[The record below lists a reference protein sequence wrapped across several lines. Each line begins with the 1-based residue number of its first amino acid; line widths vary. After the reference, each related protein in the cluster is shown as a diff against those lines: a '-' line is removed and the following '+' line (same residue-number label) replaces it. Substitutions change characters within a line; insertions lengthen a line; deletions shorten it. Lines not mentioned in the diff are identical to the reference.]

1 MASKKKLQ
9 FKAKLLY
16 NKREK
21 GNFFRLRILAPA
33 IAASCLPGQF
43 VTLRLTDGCQPLLR
57 RPFSIHRVTGSGV
70 EILYELVGQGT
81 QILSQKRMGEY
92 LDIIGPLGNGFAPHP
107 NRSKVNIIV
116 AGGMGVAP
124 LIFLA
129 EKLREIKNQNSPPQN
144 MAGSPRIMAKKFKV
158 IVLLGAKTK
167 NQLLCERDFKKLG
180 CTVKIATD
188 DGSKGYKGKVTE
200 LFERL
205 LRTTNYELPTIYGCG
220 PRPMLKE
227 IASICQ
233 RGNLTAQLSLE
244 EHMACGIGV
253 CLGCA
258 VDTKEGYKTV
268 CKDGPVFDAERII
281 WEAE

>member
-1 MASKKKLQ
+1 MVSKKKLQ

-21 GNFFRLRILAPA
+21 GSFFRLKILAPA

-57 RPFSIHRVTGSGV
+57 RPFSIHRISGSGV
-70 EILYELVGQGT
+70 EILYELVGRGT
-81 QILSQKRMGEY
+81 QILSQKRPGEY
-92 LDIIGPLGNGFAPHP
+92 LDIIGPLGNGFNYPLSAIRYPL
-107 NRSKVNIIV
+107 SILV

-124 LIFLA
+124 LLFLA
-129 EKLREIKNQNSPPQN
+129 ERLAYSVERRAHSKGRLYAKRYPLNAFVLIGAKNKNQ
-144 MAGSPRIMAKKFKV
+144 I
-158 IVLLGAKTK
+158 
-167 NQLLCERDFKKLG
+167 LCEKEFRKFG

-188 DGSKGYKGKVTE
+188 DGSKGYKGKVTQ
-200 LFERL
+200 LLQHLLSTIDHRL
-205 LRTTNYELPTIYGCG
+205 STIYGCG

-227 IASICQ
+227 ISRICQ
-233 RGNLTAQLSLE
+233 RRNLAAQLSLE
-244 EHMACGIGV
+244 EHMACGIGA

-268 CKDGPVFDAERII
+268 CKDGPVFDADRII